1 MLPSMMLSHIPP
13 KKRPRLVAEYLSVM
27 PSVPTEIV
35 FGAQSASR
43 VVIIARAV
51 AASGGLLNVG
61 FPVADAPATLI
72 GQIRGYATS
81 YDDYQAVA
89 MSAYSLKDD
98 RTLTISSWGNS
109 AYTNRG
115 NKAWLFEVENCPAR
129 SLIGTAFSNSNTPIG
144 VNTSDLDGLVAY
156 VGSKGASRYA
166 YSKGKVGYAHNEA
179 ELATYFETYRLD
191 GSQFFGF
198 DLNPTAGSQ
207 TYPSVGGG
215 AHAVLSLGV

>member
-13 KKRPRLVAEYLSVM
+13 QKRPRLVAEYLSGM

-51 AASGGLLNVG
+51 AASGGSGNVG

-72 GQIRGYATS
+72 GQIRGYAKS

-109 AYTNRG
+109 AYTSRG

-156 VGSKGASRYA
+156 VGSKGT
-166 YSKGKVGYAHNEA
+166 GGYADNEA

-191 GSQFFGF
+191 GRQFFGF
-198 DLNPTAGSQ
+198 DLNPTAGSK

-215 AHAVLSLGV
+215 AHAALSLGV